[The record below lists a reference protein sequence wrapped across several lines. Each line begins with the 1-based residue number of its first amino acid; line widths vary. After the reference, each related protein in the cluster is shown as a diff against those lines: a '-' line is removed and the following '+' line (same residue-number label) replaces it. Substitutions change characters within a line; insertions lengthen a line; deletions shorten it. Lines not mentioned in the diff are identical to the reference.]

1 MGRSWEQGWAC
12 MHWTIRRT
20 AGWGQVLGCLLIVL
34 FPGSPAHAQSV
45 ATQPSPDSPQI
56 VAQLMRKNQD
66 RAAMLR
72 HYESCRHYWIDY
84 SGLPSDKSA
93 ELVVDMQYTAPAEKK
108 FRIVS
113 ESGTRLLV
121 NRVLKELLEN
131 EKEALDEQ
139 NQGRTSLTPDN
150 YEFRLA
156 GTDSIGGRPQYVM
169 EVIPRSKNKYLYR
182 GRIWVDAAD
191 FAVSRIS
198 AEPAKNPSF
207 WISHTEIE
215 HEYAKIGDFWLPAH
229 NVSVSKIRFGGTAK
243 LKIDYLNYR
252 IGFPKQPP
260 SPDVCSGLQHQMQLS
275 EKQ

>member
-1 MGRSWEQGWAC
+1 MLA
-12 MHWTIRRT
+12 
-20 AGWGQVLGCLLIVL
+20 CLLVL
-34 FPGSPAHAQSV
+34 SLESPAQAQAV
-45 ATQPSPDSPQI
+45 GPTTQPSPNAPEI
-56 VAQLMRKNQD
+56 VAQLMRQNQD
-66 RAAMLR
+66 RASLLR
-72 HYESCRHYWIDY
+72 HYESCRHYLLDY

-93 ELVVDMQYTAPAEKK
+93 ELVVDMQYTAPSEKQ

-113 ESGTRLLV
+113 ENGTRLLV

-131 EKEALDEQ
+131 EKEALGEQ

-156 GTDSIGGRPQYVM
+156 GTDSIHGRPQYVM

-182 GRIWVDAAD
+182 GRIWIDAAD

-215 HEYAKIGDFWLPAH
+215 HEYTKIGDFWLPAH

-252 IGFPKQPP
+252 IGAQKQTP
-260 SPDVCSGLQHQMQLS
+260 SPDVCSGLEHQMQLS

>member
-1 MGRSWEQGWAC
+1 MHRTVRLTSDWGRVRGYF
-12 MHWTIRRT
+12 
-20 AGWGQVLGCLLIVL
+20 LIAL
-34 FPGSPAHAQSV
+34 FLGSPAFAQSDGTP
-45 ATQPSPDSPQI
+45 TQKSPDASQI
-56 VAQLMRKNQD
+56 VAQLARKNKD
-66 RAAMLR
+66 RATQLR
-72 HYESCRHYWIDY
+72 HYESCRHYLLDY
-84 SGLPSDKSA
+84 SGFPSDKAA
-93 ELVVDMQYTAPAEKK
+93 ELVVDMQYTAPATKQ

-113 ESGTRLLV
+113 ESGARLLV

-139 NQGRTSLTPDN
+139 NLNRTALTPDN
-150 YEFRLA
+150 YDFQFA
-156 GTDSIGGRPQYVM
+156 GTDSIHGRPQYMLDVT
-169 EVIPRSKNKYLYR
+169 PRSKNKFLYR

-229 NVSVSKIRFGGTAK
+229 NVSTSKVRFGGTAK

-252 IGFPKQPP
+252 IGASKQTT
-260 SPDVCSGLQHQMQLS
+260 SPDVCSGLPHEMQLT